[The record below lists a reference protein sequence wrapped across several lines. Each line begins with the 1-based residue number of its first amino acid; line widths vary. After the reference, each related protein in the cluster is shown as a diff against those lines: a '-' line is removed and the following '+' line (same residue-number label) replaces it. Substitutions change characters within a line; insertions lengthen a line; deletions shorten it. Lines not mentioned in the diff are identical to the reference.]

1 MASSK
6 ASGCRLA
13 VATAAWVIAIAAAPA
28 GSQPAAPAATPRAYR
43 LDLTIVPDRPRFS
56 GHVEIEIDLSRST
69 MAIPIDGEGL
79 HVSKATIRTGGK
91 TIPATYRQTDADDH
105 AVIETQSAIP
115 AGRATL
121 VLDYDGAVHD
131 SVGGLYHASIGD
143 RWYAWTHFET
153 KEAREVFP
161 AFDRPQ
167 FKAPFT
173 ISVATT
179 PTLAVIGNAPERST
193 TVEGALVR
201 HHFAPTAPLPTY
213 LIALAVGPFRLSSA
227 TIPPNA
233 VRSTPLPLRIVAPQG
248 APSSELALT
257 QTGPI
262 LSQLEA
268 YMGRPYPFAK
278 LDQIASPLMYGA
290 MENAGAIIYEQDTL
304 LPPDPLSPVAQRGF
318 VRDVSHELAHQ
329 WFGDLVSPQ
338 SWSDLWLN
346 ESFANWMSYR
356 IGDRWRPK
364 LQIGV
369 QMAIEAIDAMQRD
382 ELAATHPVHQLT
394 GDDDDEPFFDGITYG
409 KGGQVLSMFE
419 AYMGEQQFRAGLQLY
434 LRRYSNRNADT
445 GDFFAALSDAV
456 HDSQIAR
463 AMQGFIDKPGIP
475 VIRFERTAAGYR
487 ISQKRYARLGDTVP
501 AEQWLVPVCY
511 RIDTTRKCMMLGDSP
526 ASVPLAGAKVL
537 MPNAGGKGYYRF
549 SLSSQDWQRLIEAS
563 ASLPPAEALMT
574 IDSLWAAFAA
584 GEVAPDR
591 LIEAGRK
598 MVANPYGAAATATG
612 QRLAQLRRQGLI
624 PPERRAAYD
633 RFLMSLYGPMLAR
646 IGFDAGVTI
655 RPGDSADRQQ
665 LRIELEKLLGE
676 EAQDPKVLAGLAQAA
691 EREMAGQAGA
701 LAPMLQVTGYAAYIG
716 AAPATRVPAMFDRLV
731 TSTDRMQREIIS
743 YAIGT
748 QRDAATGT
756 WLLDHLG
763 DSRLSFTDRREVLQS
778 LSEEAATREA
788 ALRWIVSH
796 LDLLSQH
803 SLPELIV
810 SYGGNACSAAD
821 AQMWDAAI
829 RPRIQGDSAATLAL
843 DVAIE
848 KARDCMQLRSLR
860 GEQWAELF
868 GA

>member
-6 ASGCRLA
+6 AGACRLA
-13 VATAAWVIAIAAAPA
+13 VAAAAWVIATAAAPA
-28 GSQPAAPAATPRAYR
+28 GSQPGISAARPRAYR
-43 LDLTIVPDRPRFS
+43 LDLAIVPDRPRFS
-56 GHVEIEIDLSRST
+56 GHAEIEIDLSGST

-79 HVSKATIRTGGK
+79 HVSKVMVRTGGR

-105 AVIETQSAIP
+105 ALIEAQTAIP

-131 SVGGLYHASIGD
+131 SVGGLYHASIGG
-143 RWYAWTHFET
+143 RWYAWTNFET
-153 KEAREVFP
+153 KEARKVFP
-161 AFDRPQ
+161 AFDRPR
-167 FKAPFT
+167 FKVPFT
-173 ISVATT
+173 ISIATA
-179 PTLAVIGNAPERST
+179 PTLAAIANAPERST

-201 HHFAPTAPLPTY
+201 HHFTPTAPLPTY
-213 LIALAVGPFRLSSA
+213 LVALAVGPFRLSSA
-227 TIPPNA
+227 TIASNV
-233 VRSTPLPLRIVAPQG
+233 VRSTSLPLRIAAPQS
-248 APSSELALT
+248 APSSNLALT
-257 QTGPI
+257 ETGPI
-262 LSQLEA
+262 LSHLEA
-268 YMGRPYPFAK
+268 YMGRTYPFAK

-290 MENAGAIIYEQDTL
+290 MENAGAIIYQQDTL
-304 LPPDPLSPVAQRGF
+304 LPPDPSSPVAQRDF

-329 WFGDLVSPQ
+329 WFGDLVSPR

-369 QMAIEAIDAMQRD
+369 QMAIEAIDAMKQD
-382 ELAATHPVHQLT
+382 ELAATHPVHQPT
-394 GDDDDEPFFDGITYG
+394 GDDDEPFFDGITYG

-419 AYMGEQQFRAGLQLY
+419 AYMGERQFRAGLQLY
-434 LRRYSNRNADT
+434 LRRHANRSADT
-445 GDFFAALSDAV
+445 AGFFAALSEAV
-456 HDSQIAR
+456 HDPQIAR
-463 AMQGFIDKPGIP
+463 AMQGFVDKPGIP

-501 AEQWLVPVCY
+501 AERWLVPVCY
-511 RIDTTRKCMMLGDSP
+511 RADTTRKCAMLGDTP
-526 ASVPLAGAKVL
+526 ASIPLAGAKVL
-537 MPNAGGKGYYRF
+537 MPNAGGNGYYRF
-549 SLSSQDWQRLIEAS
+549 SLSLQDWQRLIETS
-563 ASLPPAEALMT
+563 ASLAPAESLMT
-574 IDSLWAAFAA
+574 TDSLWAAFAA
-584 GEVAPDR
+584 GEVAPDL
-591 LIEAGRK
+591 LIEAVRK
-598 MVANPYGAAATATG
+598 MAANPYGTVATATG

-633 RFLMSLYGPMLAR
+633 RFLTSIYGPMLDG

-665 LRIELEKLLGE
+665 LRIDLEKLLGE
-676 EAQDPKVLAGLAQAA
+676 EAQDPKVVAGLSQAA
-691 EREMAGQAGA
+691 ERELAGQADA
-701 LAPMLQVTGYAAYIG
+701 LAPMLQVTSYAAYIG
-716 AAPATRVPAMFDRLV
+716 AAPTTRVPAMFDRLV
-731 TSTDRMQREIIS
+731 TSTDHTQREIIS

-748 QRDAATGT
+748 QRDAAIGT

-778 LSEEAATREA
+778 LAEEPSTREA

-821 AQMWDAAI
+821 AQMWDGAL
-829 RPRIQGDSAATLAL
+829 RPRVAGDGAATLAL
-843 DVAIE
+843 DVAVE
-848 KARDCMQLRSLR
+848 KIRNCVQLSALR
-860 GEQWAELF
+860 GQRLADLF
-868 GA
+868 GS